1 MSNSVP
7 REKLFIYGVF
17 KQITEKTSSSH
28 LLDIHDTDKMVGVMA
43 TEMEERGLILN
54 KYVADLIWQREE
66 LNITNSQMCMSSLAT
81 LLRGLV
87 VKVIG

>member
-1 MSNSVP
+1 
-7 REKLFIYGVF
+7 
-17 KQITEKTSSSH
+17 
-28 LLDIHDTDKMVGVMA
+28 MA

-81 LLRGLV
+81 LRSGFNTKE
-87 VKVIG
+87 VKSKVLI

>member
-1 MSNSVP
+1 
-7 REKLFIYGVF
+7 
-17 KQITEKTSSSH
+17 
-28 LLDIHDTDKMVGVMA
+28 MVGVTA

-81 LLRGLV
+81 LPSGFNTEE
-87 VKVIG
+87 VKSKVLI